1 MYPYKIIKL
10 YKYQNRFKKE
20 GEKMSNFS
28 TGLFLGAAFGVA
40 VSMVVNP
47 MDKKSMYKNCCKA
60 NRMVKKMN
68 RSLNRKLH
76 NFM

>member
-1 MYPYKIIKL
+1 
-10 YKYQNRFKKE
+10 
-20 GEKMSNFS
+20 MSNFS